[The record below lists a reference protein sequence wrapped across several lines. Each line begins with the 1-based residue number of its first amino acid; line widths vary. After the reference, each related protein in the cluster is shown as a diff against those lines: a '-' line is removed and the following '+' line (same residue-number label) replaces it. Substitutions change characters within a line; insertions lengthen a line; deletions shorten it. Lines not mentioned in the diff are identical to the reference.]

1 MPGSILGLEDTEVKG
16 MKKVTS
22 KQAIKFIRLA
32 WDYRGRASVSGMRM
46 GSARPLT

>member
-32 WDYRGRASVSGMRM
+32 WKGLSL
-46 GSARPLT
+46 GSEDGEC